1 MPLLLYAVMLQTF
14 WARGDLGID
23 LTQTLLPAAR
33 EIADGN
39 SPYPAYG
46 YPPLVAFA
54 LVPLTLV
61 PWPELVWTGVLAA
74 ALVASLWVL
83 RIRDWR
89 CYGAAFLWGASF
101 HAIQTGNVT
110 IPLLLLTSLAWRARE
125 LPVRAGAWAGLAV
138 ATKIICWPLAV
149 WLVSTRRLR
158 AAVTSVVVAGGVT
171 AVLWGSLG
179 FSGLLGYPS
188 SLGKLQTAQQGSS
201 YTVRALLEDLGAP
214 GLGRL
219 AWYALVLAVLA
230 GCVIAGRRGDDRL
243 SFSFAVLAAI
253 VASPIVWLH
262 SFVLLLAP
270 VALYRPRLRDRVGR
284 PGAALVRLGNRQRRH
299 VADRPRARR
308 RRPDLRAHRAPRA
321 PPRSPWARGGRRL
334 SRRLATPVRHS
345 AVGRRPTVAGVEPGR
360 PARSGRQRPTRARH
374 CRGSRVS
381 LPVLR
386 ARRVARLGR
395 GSSTV

>member
-1 MPLLLYAVMLQTF
+1 MTTVAEQVESTPRGSGIRPGHAAALVGLVALPLLLYAVMLQTF

-89 CYGAAFLWGASF
+89 CFGAAFLWGASF

-125 LPVRAGAWAGLAV
+125 SSVRAGAWTGLAV

-158 AAVTSVVVAGGVT
+158 AAVISVIVAGGVT

-179 FSGLLGYPS
+179 FSGLLDYPS

-243 SFSFAVLAAI
+243 SFSFAVAAAI

-270 VALYRPRLRDRVGR
+270 VALYKPRFGIVWVVPALLWFGSGTGNGATWQTGLVLGV
-284 PGAALVRLGNRQRRH
+284 AALTFALTVL
-299 VADRPRARR
+299 P
-308 RRPDLRAHRAPRA
+308 APHL
-321 PPRSPWARGGRRL
+321 GRR
-334 SRRLATPVRHS
+334 
-345 AVGRRPTVAGVEPGR
+345 
-360 PARSGRQRPTRARH
+360 GRQA
-374 CRGSRVS
+374 G
-381 LPVLR
+381 
-386 ARRVARLGR
+386 AG
-395 GSSTV
+395 